1 MKTDSSSTT
10 DNSTYIWAVVL
21 LMFALLAV
29 SARISLKHDDGLPA
43 GDSAWTI
50 NIYSEIEAMDKA
62 ALIYIPPPWDTRNAR
77 LFAQSLSHSGMRQ
90 KRVKSGSNIRD
101 IVLVAPNPGYY
112 SIETVFSVHVSSLAR
127 SEPKKAVLSEQ
138 NRADWLSSSAGV
150 SIDTP
155 ATLEIVDKFT
165 QGDISP
171 TELIEK
177 LFNYVSSHIRIDQRA
192 SSDSMTVLADN
203 RATSLGSNRALLAL
217 LRAAHLPARIVT
229 GVDLQAPANRQPF
242 YWVEVYDNEIWL
254 PMDPVHGYLKELPPF
269 YVPLRK
275 GDSELIKAENAYV
288 SDTEWKI
295 ASARAP
301 RGLLSS
307 ESKSLTDIFDLNR
320 LSPASRENLGILLL
334 LPLGALATEI
344 MRQLGGI
351 RTYGTFTPSLLAL
364 AVVHVDWTT
373 AMIVFLLVTT
383 IGVLTRATM
392 PSLNL
397 QRTPRL
403 AIVFTLVSMFMA
415 IVISGFMYFEPGMDS
430 IVVLLPVVV
439 LTMLVDRIYTVA
451 DERGTRVAL
460 IRLLWTLVSAAISI
474 VILLQTD
481 WGAWLVTYPEMHAIT
496 LAIIIVIG
504 LYKGPKLEDLPAL
517 HWLHEPVAVKRRRTD
532 KPAQSRQADDNV

>member
-1 MKTDSSSTT
+1 MKTDSSSIS

-21 LMFALLAV
+21 LIFALLAV
-29 SARISLKHDDGLPA
+29 SARISLKHEDGLPA

-50 NIYSEIEAMDKA
+50 NIYSEIEAMEKA
-62 ALIYIPPPWDTRNAR
+62 ALIHVPPPWDTRNAR

-192 SSDSMTVLADN
+192 SSDSITVLADN

-229 GVDLQAPANRQPF
+229 GVDLQAPANQQPF

-269 YVPLRK
+269 YIPLRK

-307 ESKSLTDIFDLNR
+307 ESKRLTDIFDLNR

-373 AMIVFLLVTT
+373 AMIIFLLVTT

-415 IVISGFMYFEPGMDS
+415 IVISGIVYFDPAMDT

-460 IRLLWTLVSAAISI
+460 IRLFWTLVSAGISI
-474 VILLQTD
+474 AILLQSD
-481 WGAWLVTYPEMHAIT
+481 WAAWLVTYPEMHAIT
-496 LAIIIVIG
+496 LAVIILIG
-504 LYKGPKLEDLPAL
+504 LYKGPKLRDLPAL
-517 HWLHEPVAVKRRRTD
+517 GWLHEPVELKRRRTD
-532 KPAQSRQADDNV
+532 KRVQSRQLDDSV